1 MLEHLLTTPPA
12 PSIPPVPYIPSE
24 PVKPG
29 WVAKTGETTTV
40 LSQLG
45 LAFLSV
51 CALSYYKRKH

>member
-29 WVAKTGETTTV
+29 RVAKTGETTAV

-45 LAFLSV
+45 LAFLAIG
-51 CALSYYKRKH
+51 ALSYKRKH